1 MAIIFD
7 KSTSSLMKNIEKAR
21 EEARKAKQAAEHEE
35 NTSKESIRSEEITRH
50 SLTFY
55 FIIGFFVLLAF
66 GAVYVAIYNYL
77 AVGWIIELN
86 KAGLIEQS
94 KKVPFLELDKV
105 LSIFISAL
113 GTSLGFIIG
122 YYFKNKDK

>member
-7 KSTSSLMKNIEKAR
+7 KSLLMKNIEKAR
-21 EEARKAKQAAEHEE
+21 EEAQQAKKAAEDEE
-35 NTSKESIRSEEITRH
+35 SSSKKNLRSEESTRH

-55 FIIGFFVLLAF
+55 FIIGFFILIAL
-66 GAVYVAIYNYL
+66 GAVFVAIYNSL
-77 AVGWIIELN
+77 AVGWVIKLN
-86 KAGLIEQS
+86 AAGLVEQS
-94 KKVPFLELDKV
+94 NKVPFLELDKV
-105 LSIFISAL
+105 LSIIISSL